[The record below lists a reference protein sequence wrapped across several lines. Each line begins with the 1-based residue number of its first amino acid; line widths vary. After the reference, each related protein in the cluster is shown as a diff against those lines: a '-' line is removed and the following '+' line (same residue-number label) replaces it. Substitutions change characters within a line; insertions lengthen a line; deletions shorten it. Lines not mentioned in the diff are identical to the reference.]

1 MRAVQITRFGGPE
14 VLDIVDL
21 PDPVPGPGQQLYEVH
36 TAGVNFAD
44 THQIEN
50 SYISQQQLPLI
61 PGAEFVGTPVGG
73 GPRVV
78 GLLDGGGYAERVAA
92 QDALTWPVP
101 EGVSDEQALAVVLQ
115 GATAWHLLRTST
127 HLAEGESVVVI
138 AGAGGVGSLA
148 VQLAKRWGAGRV
160 IATASS
166 PEKRE
171 LCEQLGADATVD
183 PALADDD
190 PKHLTEALRE
200 ANGGK
205 KVDVV
210 LEMTGGNVFDG
221 ALSALAPFG
230 RLATYGMAGRVPP
243 KPVQAPSLMGT
254 SRAVIGFWLV
264 HCMGRPQMMDAAMS
278 DLLSMVAEGAL
289 KPVVGGRYPLS
300 AVREAHQDL
309 LARRSTGK
317 LVLDPAR

>member
-1 MRAVQITRFGGPE
+1 VQITRFGGPE
-14 VLDIVDL
+14 VLDVVD
-21 PDPVPGPGQQLYEVH
+21 VPEPTPGEGQQLYDVS

-50 SYISQQQLPLI
+50 SYLAQQELPLI
-61 PGAEFVGTPVGG
+61 PGAEFVGTPAGG

-78 GLLDGGGYAERVAA
+78 GLLDGGGYAEKVAA
-92 QDALTWPVP
+92 HDFLTWAVP
-101 EGVSDEQALAVVLQ
+101 DGVSDEQALAVVLQ

-166 PEKRE
+166 ADKRS
-171 LCEQLGADATVD
+171 LCEDLGADATVD
-183 PALADDD
+183 PALAEDD
-190 PKHLTEALRE
+190 PKTFTAALRE

-205 KVDVV
+205 KVDIV

-230 RLATYGMAGRVPP
+230 RLAAYGMAGRVPP
-243 KPVQAPSLMGT
+243 KPIQAPSLMGT
-254 SRAVIGFWLV
+254 SRGVIGFWLA
-264 HCMGRPQMMDAAMS
+264 HCMARPEMMDAAM
-278 DLLSMVAEGAL
+278 DELLPLVGEGAL

-317 LVLDPAR
+317 LVLDPRR